1 MKRSELIFSAS
12 QMPLD
17 FAMVV
22 LAAIGAHAL
31 RFSGSLASIAPA
43 QTNLPLNEYLPFAI
57 GGGLIWVGVFALAGL
72 YRLRVTRSVVEELF
86 LVVVASL
93 ASFAAIAMVIFF
105 DRALFNS
112 RLTIVITSA
121 LAVVF
126 ISLARAVLKKFQ
138 QFLVG
143 RYGVG
148 VHRVLIVGRNH
159 GGRTREIIEELSRT
173 RRFGY
178 EIVAIEPALALEK
191 IEHLIERRAVDDVF
205 VTDLQYER
213 DGLLALVALCQ
224 QKGAGFHYTSG
235 IFDTFRTR
243 SHTLAALP
251 ITEVLN
257 TPLDGWGRITKRGLD
272 IFGSIIGVIMVG
284 LMYVILGLIIKL
296 DSNGP
301 VIVSLERLGQNAKP
315 FRLYKFRSM
324 IDKAWVKKPE
334 LLASSEREGP
344 LFKMKNDPRIT
355 RVGRFIRRFRLDE
368 FPQIFNV
375 LTGKM
380 SLVGPRPHEPQEV
393 ARYERYQKRLLSV
406 KPGITGFA
414 QISGSSD
421 LPFEQEVKLDT
432 YYIENWSMLL
442 DLKILIRTAVI
453 MFFDRTAV

>member
-12 QMPLD
+12 QVPLD

-22 LAAIGAHAL
+22 LAAAAAHAI
-31 RFSGSLASIAPA
+31 RFSGSLASFAPT
-43 QTNLPLNEYLPFAI
+43 QINLPFHEYLPFAL
-57 GGGLIWVGVFALAGL
+57 GGGLIWVIIFALAGL

-86 LVVVASL
+86 LVLVASL
-93 ASFAAIAMVIFF
+93 ASFAVIAIVIFF

-121 LAVVF
+121 LAIVF
-126 ISLARAVLKKFQ
+126 IGIARSALKKFQ

-143 RYGVG
+143 RFGVG
-148 VHRVLIVGRNH
+148 VHRVLIVGRNR
-159 GGRTREIIEELSRT
+159 GGRTRQIIEELSRT

-178 EIVAIEPALALEK
+178 EVVGVEPALALEK

-205 VTDLQYER
+205 VTDLQYDR

-224 QKGAGFHYTSG
+224 RKGAGFHFTSG
-235 IFDTFRTR
+235 VFDTFRTKV
-243 SHTLAALP
+243 HTLAALP

-257 TPLDGWGRITKRGLD
+257 TPLDGWGRITKRSLD
-272 IFGSIIGVIMVG
+272 VFGSVIGVVVVG
-284 LMYVILGLIIKL
+284 LMYFILGLIIKL
-296 DSNGP
+296 GSPGP
-301 VIVSLERLGQNAKP
+301 VILALERIGQNGKP

-344 LFKMKNDPRIT
+344 LFKMKHDPRVT
-355 RVGRFIRRFRLDE
+355 RVGRVIRRFRLDE

-375 LTGKM
+375 LKGDM
-380 SLVGPRPHEPQEV
+380 SLVGPRPHEPGEV
-393 ARYERYQKRLLSV
+393 ARYEQYQKRLLSV

-421 LPFEQEVKLDT
+421 LAFEQEVKLDT

-442 DLKILIRTAVI
+442 DIKILIRTAVI